1 MLLYVSTGPRRQN
14 RRFEE
19 HALTHTAV
27 NRGELGDRF
36 EVPMAYVG
44 YRLHD
49 PLGKRI
55 GSVQELF
62 VNDDAEPEYIRVK
75 MGFLG
80 LRTVLIPVET
90 VAVNEER
97 RFLVLR

>member
-1 MLLYVSTGPRRQN
+1 MRQHRRGAEN
-14 RRFEE
+14 HRREE
-19 HALTHTAV
+19 YALTDTAL
-27 NRGELGDRF
+27 NRGELSYRF
-36 EVPMAYVG
+36 QTPAEYMG

-55 GSVQELF
+55 GTVQELF
-62 VNDDAEPEYIRVK
+62 LNDSDEPEYIRVK

-80 LRTVLIPVET
+80 LRSVLIPVET

-97 RFLVLR
+97 RSLILR

>member
-1 MLLYVSTGPRRQN
+1 MLPPLGQHRHKEY
-14 RRFEE
+14 
-19 HALTHTAV
+19 ALTDTAV
-27 NRGELGDRF
+27 NRGELGYRF
-36 EVPMAYVG
+36 QMPAEYVG

-62 VNDDAEPEYIRVK
+62 LNDNDEPEYIRVK

-80 LRTVLIPVET
+80 FKSVLIPVET

-97 RFLVLR
+97 RSLILR

>member
-1 MLLYVSTGPRRQN
+1 M
-14 RRFEE
+14 E
-19 HALTHTAV
+19 
-27 NRGELGDRF
+27 
-36 EVPMAYVG
+36 YVG

-55 GSVQELF
+55 GRVQQLF
-62 VNDDAEPEYIRVK
+62 LNDDDEPEYIRVK

-80 LRTVLIPVET
+80 LRSVLIPVES